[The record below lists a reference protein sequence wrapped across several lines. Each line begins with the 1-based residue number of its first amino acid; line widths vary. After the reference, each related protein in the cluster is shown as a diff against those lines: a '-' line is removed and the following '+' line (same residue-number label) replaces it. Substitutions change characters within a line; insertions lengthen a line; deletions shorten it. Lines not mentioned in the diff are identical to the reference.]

1 MFLKRSYSPEIM
13 DDFSIQDERIDTAL
27 NELKNANRFLG
38 GISTTRAGLNLL
50 IKSNRKN
57 GEHKPGENISILDVG
72 SGASDNLLFIKN
84 KLPFIKI
91 KGLDLNK
98 RACKYLGNSSGLDI
112 ICADTLKIPV
122 KNNKFDIVHSSL
134 FLHHFDEEE
143 IKQIL
148 KNFLEISKL
157 GIIINDLRRSVL
169 ALAGI
174 NLIAFLFSRS
184 EMFKNDGPLSVRR
197 GFLKKDLLDIL
208 KRLGIKNFTL
218 KRKWAFRWMLV
229 IYKNE

>member
-1 MFLKRSYSPEIM
+1 M
-13 DDFSIQDERIDTAL
+13 
-27 NELKNANRFLG
+27 
-38 GISTTRAGLNLL
+38 
-50 IKSNRKN
+50 
-57 GEHKPGENISILDVG
+57 
-72 SGASDNLLFIKN
+72 
-84 KLPFIKI
+84 
-91 KGLDLNK
+91 NK
-98 RACKYLGNSSGLDI
+98 RACKYLRNSSGLDI

-122 KNNKFDIVHSSL
+122 KDNKIDIVHSSL
-134 FLHHFDEEE
+134 FLHHFNEEE

-157 GIIINDLRRSVL
+157 GIVINDLRRSIL

-174 NLIAFLFSRS
+174 KIIAFLFSKS

-197 GFLKKDLLDIL
+197 GFLKKELIDIL
-208 KRLGIKNFTL
+208 KELGVKNFTL